1 VNLEYLLAV
10 SFGLGVAGITTQ
22 VLKAPVRDLASRVKA
37 LEPETIRAYIS
48 AKPQS
53 ISDIVKSKLF
63 LANGSRLE
71 RALFELPEVIDLLV
85 VQLRAGDGIYRSF
98 ESVIPRCEG
107 ELAKEFSSVLSAVE
121 FGAAFGEQ
129 IKSVSVAIPQPQV
142 IEFTNKIVLAL
153 ERGTPL
159 ALMLGELAESARA
172 EIRNRLLRQAG
183 KNETRMLIPLVF
195 LILPIT
201 VLFAI
206 YPSLELL
213 NFGFI

>member
-1 VNLEYLLAV
+1 MGVGA
-10 SFGLGVAGITTQ
+10 GVAGLLTQ
-22 VLKAPVRDLASRVKA
+22 FLNSPVLNLASRVRVTEPVTSRTDFRDFYRRLMEIAKTA
-37 LEPETIRAYIS
+37 LSS
-48 AKPQS
+48 AN
-53 ISDIVKSKLF
+53 KSKLD
-63 LANGSRLE
+63 
-71 RALFELPEVIDLLV
+71 RALFELPEVVDLLV
-85 VQLRAGDGIYRSF
+85 VHLRAGDGIYRSF
-98 ESVIPRCEG
+98 AAVVPRCEG
-107 ELAKEFSSVLSAVE
+107 ELANQLSRVLLAVQ

-129 IKSVSVAIPQPQV
+129 VKSVSDAIPQPQV
-142 IEFTNKIVLAL
+142 IEFTNKISLAL

-159 ALMLGELAESARA
+159 AAMLTELAESARA
-172 EIRNRLLRQAG
+172 EIKNRLLRQAG

>member
-1 VNLEYLLAV
+1 MNLEYLLAV
-10 SFGLGVAGITTQ
+10 GVGAGVAGLLTQ
-22 VLKAPVRDLASRVKA
+22 FLNSPVLNLASRVRVTEPVTSRTDFRDFYRRLMEIAKTA
-37 LEPETIRAYIS
+37 LSS
-48 AKPQS
+48 AN
-53 ISDIVKSKLF
+53 KSKLD
-63 LANGSRLE
+63 
-71 RALFELPEVIDLLV
+71 RALFELPEVVDLLV
-85 VQLRAGDGIYRSF
+85 VHLRAGDGIYRSF
-98 ESVIPRCEG
+98 AAVVPRCEG
-107 ELAKEFSSVLSAVE
+107 ELANQLSRVLLAVQ

-129 IKSVSVAIPQPQV
+129 VKSVSDAIPQPQV
-142 IEFTNKIVLAL
+142 IEFTNKISLAL

-159 ALMLGELAESARA
+159 AAMLTELAESARA
-172 EIRNRLLRQAG
+172 EIKNRLLRQAG

>member
-1 VNLEYLLAV
+1 MNVEYLLAMVFGVGV
-10 SFGLGVAGITTQ
+10 SGLIATYSTKPVAS
-22 VLKAPVRDLASRVKA
+22 LASRVKA
-37 LEPETIRAYIS
+37 LDESSRVVNPVLTIGQL
-48 AKPQS
+48 K
-53 ISDIVKSKLF
+53 KLF
-63 LANGSRLE
+63 REKVSATNKAKLD
-71 RALFELPEVIDLLV
+71 RALFELPEIVDLLV
-85 VQLRAGDGIYRSF
+85 VHLRAGDGIYRSF
-98 ESVIPRCEG
+98 TDVVPRCEG
-107 ELAKEFSSVLSAVE
+107 ELAKEITRVLHAVQ
-121 FGAAFGEQ
+121 FGAAFAEE
-129 IKSVSVAIPQPQV
+129 IKTLAISIPQPQV
-142 IEFTNKIVLAL
+142 VEFTNKTALAL

-159 ALMLGELAESARA
+159 ASMLSELSQSARA